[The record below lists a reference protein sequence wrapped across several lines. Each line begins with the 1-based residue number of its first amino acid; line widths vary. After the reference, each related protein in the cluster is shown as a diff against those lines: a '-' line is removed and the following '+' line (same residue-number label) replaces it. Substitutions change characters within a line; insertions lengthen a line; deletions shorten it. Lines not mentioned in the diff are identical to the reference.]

1 MPDLAPP
8 EISRRALMAGVGAA
22 TIAAIAARGLHN
34 APTSY
39 ATSDG
44 NVLPLVDPL
53 GSDPDRS
60 QFDDTEHVFAAY
72 LTVVAPI
79 ANSIRDEDPNY
90 GWMEDGWWRS
100 PEEPYNA
107 REMEQVATLTWFLTH
122 ERTWNP
128 YFADAKLRDRIE
140 AALGFYLDSQLPD
153 GSWSEYE
160 WDTPHLAPTGFG
172 SVALTTTYRYLNEAG
187 ELAEWL
193 PRIETSV
200 RASSGWLVD
209 RSMAHW
215 RQPTPYTNQVV
226 AGLVG
231 ASMTADLFD
240 DADLAARVS
249 ECWDTLREH
258 GLSEAGHSH
267 EPLAYDFDYS
277 FIVAMPDLAEGFLA
291 GFTEPVEM
299 ARSMTEFITYA
310 SVLEPDRAGF
320 LHWSAASA
328 RIATFTQEWEP
339 NEVLD
344 RTSLGRA
351 LIEEVPAL
359 AAFHPS
365 DDEIVAA
372 REAWKAHPGPIVP
385 LEKKGTSPRTWMHSS
400 KAPLGVSESEREDA
414 IAALPYLASDRFT
427 EFRQAGTIDLDYLF
441 TRRPS
446 YYLTTLL
453 GRRAGHHG
461 PYQRLRMGPGLLW
474 HPTMG
479 TLIYVL
485 NSNDED
491 AWGPFPEASAV
502 TQVEVARTYYAE
514 PYREGGIV
522 PADEIGNL
530 EGDFSAAYLD
540 RTNGSHVVLSF
551 FDDSFV
557 QNIETDDPG
566 RAVIPLLLQP
576 GDLLTFSDGTEVT
589 YGDSADLTAITGFRL
604 ERGTGVLVVDFDR
617 PGTVTLDTTD
627 RVRLSDSRRQHLIRV
642 EHGGSLQT
650 TYAFEGAAETPAQA
664 PASGVLSSDNGHD
677 GTDDGNYDIT
687 MNLWWGANAQAMR
700 LFENGT
706 LIAHRNLVA
715 RSPQAQSISVPVRGR
730 HNGDYLYTAELINAA
745 GTVQA
750 SDLTIRVRHAAPG
763 TAVLSHDNHTG
774 ASKFTLTTHM
784 WWGTNA
790 DRYRLYENGTLIDE
804 QSLESNT
811 PQAQTVST
819 QITGLE
825 SGTYRYRSEL
835 LNAAGVTE
843 SEEVRV
849 TVN

>member
-1 MPDLAPP
+1 MPRPATPA
-8 EISRRALMAGVGAA
+8 ITRRALMAGVGAA
-22 TIAAIAARGLHN
+22 SIAAMAARSLHN
-34 APTSY
+34 APIAY
-39 ATSDG
+39 ATSEG

-53 GSDPDRS
+53 GSEPDRS

-79 ANSIRDEDPNY
+79 ANSIRDEDPHY

-122 ERTWNP
+122 ERPWNP
-128 YFADAKLRDRIE
+128 YFGDSKLRDRIE
-140 AALGFYLDSQLPD
+140 AALGFYLESQLPD

-160 WDTPHLAPTGFG
+160 WDVPHLAPTGFG
-172 SVALTTTYRYLNEAG
+172 SVALTTTYRYLTEAG
-187 ELAEWL
+187 ELTDWL
-193 PRIETSV
+193 PEIEAAV
-200 RASSGWLVD
+200 RASSAWLTD
-209 RSMAHW
+209 RSLSHW

-231 ASMTADLFD
+231 ASMTADLFE
-240 DADLAARVS
+240 DADLAAEVS
-249 ECWDTLREH
+249 QCWDTLREH
-258 GLSEAGHSH
+258 GISDAGHSH

-277 FIVAMPDLAEGFLA
+277 FIVAMPDLAEGALA
-291 GFTEPVEM
+291 GFSEPIEM
-299 ARSMTEFITYA
+299 ARSMAEFITYA

-328 RIATFTQEWEP
+328 RIATFTQELEP

-351 LIEEVPAL
+351 LIDDVPAL
-359 AAFHPS
+359 AAFHPTDS
-365 DDEIVAA
+365 EIIAA
-372 REAWKAHPGPIVP
+372 REAWKVNPGPIVP
-385 LEKKGTSPRTWMHSS
+385 LEPKGTSPRTWMHSS

-441 TRRPS
+441 VRRPS

-453 GRRAGHHG
+453 GRRAGHSG

-479 TLIYVL
+479 AVIYVL

-491 AWGPFPEASAV
+491 AWGPFPEVSAV

-522 PADEIGNL
+522 PADQIGDV

-557 QNIETDDPG
+557 QNIETEDPG
-566 RAVIPLLLQP
+566 RAVVPLLLQP
-576 GDLLTFSDGTEVT
+576 GDRLTFSDGTEVT
-589 YGDSADLTAITGFRL
+589 YGDSVDLTAITGFRL
-604 ERGTGVLVVDFDR
+604 ERGSGVLSVDFER
-617 PGTVTLDTTD
+617 PSTVTFDSTD
-627 RVRLSDSRRQHLIRV
+627 RVRMSDSRRQHLVRI
-642 EHGGSLQT
+642 EHEGSLQV
-650 TYAFEGAAETPAQA
+650 TYAFEGPAETASQV
-664 PASGVLSSDNGHD
+664 PASGVLSSDNGHH

-687 MNLWWGANAQAMR
+687 MNLWWGTNAHAIR
-700 LFENGT
+700 LYENGEY
-706 LIAHRNLVA
+706 IGHRNLVA
-715 RSPQAQSISVPVRGR
+715 RSPQAQSISVPIRGR
-730 HNGDYLYTAELINAA
+730 HNGDYHYTAELINAA
-745 GTVQA
+745 GTVPA
-750 SDLTIRVRHAAPG
+750 SGVTIQVRHADPG
-763 TAVLSHDNHTG
+763 AALLSHDNHSG
-774 ASKFTLTTHM
+774 APDFTLTTNM

-790 DRYRLYENGTLIDE
+790 DRYRLYENGSLIDE
-804 QSLESNT
+804 QSLESGT
-811 PQAQTVST
+811 PQAQSAST
-819 QITGLE
+819 SVRDREPGV
-825 SGTYRYRSEL
+825 YRYVSEL
-835 LNAAGVTE
+835 LNAHGA
-843 SEEVRV
+843 SRSQEVAV
-849 TVN
+849 TVR